1 MSGSADTRRTDPTG
15 KLSVTRAEIERCTAT
30 AICRPCCRRQSGV
43 TVTNGEVRMRGLG
56 SGYTQFLV
64 NGEPVLTKAF
74 RSTASHRR

>member
-15 KLSVTRAEIERCTAT
+15 KLSVTRAEIERYGDSNLSAVL
-30 AICRPCCRRQSGV
+30 RRQSGV

-64 NGEPVLTKAF
+64 NGEPVL
-74 RSTASHRR
+74 ST